1 MATLERRPVTV
12 TQESF
17 DALVA
22 ENVEE
27 FDMDRQEAVADAV
40 QQLKAQGVDLSLVD
54 TSGNEGWAATRAQV
68 QDIIKELLEIHDDSG
83 PLKDVIITK
92 LGALADLC
100 MGGSGR
106 DAAEARR
113 NKNTAGVLGVRA
125 VARFITPA
133 TDRDVLVCALRALKV
148 VCSSS
153 GSGGGGD
160 GAPIARDVFHSGH
173 MEQLVKFVD
182 QFQTDRELVEAA
194 LVAVHTLC
202 TKVEN
207 NKASFMRHG
216 GGLQLIKALNNH
228 SECHGIITADC
239 AAMRAVT
246 TGDDRRHDL
255 SCAYDNIKQLVGLGA
270 IATLV
275 TTAQRFWPSA
285 AQLQQQQDSADSIAT
300 SKTDVPAPQHSD
312 QTEAA
317 DTADDGSETADDAA
331 EVANAGGYSGRGGS
345 VRIVTAVLL
354 ALRQLVANDEA
365 VRALADANDGAG
377 LALVL
382 DALDQLSGL
391 HNASACRATLG
402 VVRNVCGNDK
412 HKSALAHNRGLPLLL
427 KAMELHKDSAPI
439 QEHGTAA
446 LAQMCLR
453 APSNSERAIR
463 DHSAA
468 VLVAAAMRRHANCV
482 PLQRQCCLF
491 IRNVA
496 ARCPELRPVL
506 LDEGFEDLLKTAGK
520 HQGAVD
526 EAYAALRDLGCQ
538 AQLVTFSADGAT
550 RVGIEAFGE
559 TKPQFNPTHS
569 ERVGLDA
576 VIEENATAPAHSGF
590 KMG

>member
-1 MATLERRPVTV
+1 MQRRRGGIKTL
-12 TQESF
+12 
-17 DALVA
+17 LVCLECVLWQA
-22 ENVEE
+22 WQPQLAFMSKYAAKFAINGSPNCMVLYIVKVFGSVE
-27 FDMDRQEAVADAV
+27 F
-40 QQLKAQGVDLSLVD
+40 
-54 TSGNEGWAATRAQV
+54 
-68 QDIIKELLEIHDDSG
+68 
-83 PLKDVIITK
+83 
-92 LGALADLC
+92 
-100 MGGSGR
+100 
-106 DAAEARR
+106 
-113 NKNTAGVLGVRA
+113 
-125 VARFITPA
+125 A

-173 MEQLVKFVD
+173 MEQLVKVVD

-255 SCAYDNIKQLVGLGA
+255 SCAYDNIKQLVD
-270 IATLV
+270 V
-275 TTAQRFWPSA
+275 A
-285 AQLQQQQDSADSIAT
+285 A
-300 SKTDVPAPQHSD
+300 PHHSD

-317 DTADDGSETADDAA
+317 DTADDTADDSSETADEAA
-331 EVANAGGYSGRGGS
+331 EVADTGGYRGSGGS

-391 HNASACRATLG
+391 HNASACRAALG

-412 HKSALAHNRGLPLLL
+412 HKSALAHGRGLPLLL

-439 QEHGTAA
+439 QEHGIAA

-463 DHSAA
+463 HHSAA

-538 AQLVTFSADGAT
+538 AQLVTFTADGAT